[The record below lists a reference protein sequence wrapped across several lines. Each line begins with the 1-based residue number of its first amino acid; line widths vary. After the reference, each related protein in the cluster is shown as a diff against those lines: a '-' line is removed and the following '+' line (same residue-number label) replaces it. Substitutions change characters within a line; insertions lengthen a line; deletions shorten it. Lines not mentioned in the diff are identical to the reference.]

1 MKKFL
6 EEVVKYFW
14 IPLIMALVSYIFF
27 QLRDVLLGIITL
39 VTLSA
44 VYTLVRLYFAHK
56 KWWLL
61 IILVVVGFAAI
72 AFFVIRAPSITLSI
86 SGQKVTDTSISF
98 AAGSVSVSPAPQPNG
113 LYTKNAIVILTAD
126 PASGYDW
133 KSWSGTNDDSS
144 NPTTVTMVRNKQVK
158 VTFEPRFSLVINNQ
172 AVIGSFVS
180 FNEGSV
186 LVNPA
191 PKDDS
196 KYPKDSAVTLTAS
209 PASGYRFVRWG
220 ADASG
225 NVTAVTITMNSS
237 KNVTAIFTKVYT
249 LSISVNPAGGG
260 SVSPGSS
267 TYDEGTAATL
277 TASPASGYR
286 FDHWG
291 GDASGN
297 VTAVTITMNSNKNVT
312 VIFVKIAP

>member
-27 QLRDVLLGIITL
+27 QLRDVLLGIATL

-44 VYTLVRLYFAHK
+44 AYTLVRLYFAHK

-72 AFFVIRAPSITLSI
+72 AFFLIRAPSITLSI

-98 AAGSVSVSPAPQPNG
+98 AAGSVSVNPVPQPNG
-113 LYTKNAIVILTAD
+113 LYTKNA
-126 PASGYDW
+126 
-133 KSWSGTNDDSS
+133 
-144 NPTTVTMVRNKQVK
+144 TV
-158 VTFEPRFSLVINNQ
+158 
-172 AVIGSFVS
+172 
-180 FNEGSV
+180 
-186 LVNPA
+186 
-191 PKDDS
+191 
-196 KYPKDSAVTLTAS
+196 
-209 PASGYRFVRWG
+209 
-220 ADASG
+220 
-225 NVTAVTITMNSS
+225 
-237 KNVTAIFTKVYT
+237 
-249 LSISVNPAGGG
+249 
-260 SVSPGSS
+260 
-267 TYDEGTAATL
+267 TL

-312 VIFVKIAP
+312 AVFAKITP